1 MVQGI
6 LKRPVLATVIS
17 IIIVIVGLLG
27 LISLPVTQFPEIA
40 PPMVRV
46 SALYPGANAET
57 VTKSVIAPLEEQ
69 INGVENMTYISSTAS
84 NDGNASIEIY
94 FKLGT
99 NPDMAAVN
107 VQNRVSAA
115 SSKLPTAVT
124 SYGITTE
131 KVQNSMLLV
140 ISVYSDNPEYDKLFV
155 ENYVRINVYPEIQ
168 RIPGVGRVSVFG
180 LGDYSIRIWL
190 DPAKLTALNLNPSD
204 VVRVIQEQNIE
215 DRKSVV

>member
-17 IIIVIVGLLG
+17 IIIVIVGVLG
-27 LISLPVTQFPEIA
+27 LISLPITQFPEIA

-107 VQNRVSAA
+107 VQNR
-115 SSKLPTAVT
+115 
-124 SYGITTE
+124 
-131 KVQNSMLLV
+131 
-140 ISVYSDNPEYDKLFV
+140 
-155 ENYVRINVYPEIQ
+155 
-168 RIPGVGRVSVFG
+168 
-180 LGDYSIRIWL
+180 
-190 DPAKLTALNLNPSD
+190 
-204 VVRVIQEQNIE
+204 
-215 DRKSVV
+215 